1 MVNYINDHVWDTDFI
16 KGQIESFKDFKR
28 LEEKYAFNTKT
39 RTQFRIA
46 ATETLNFINELKSQY
61 KEDYA

>member
-1 MVNYINDHVWDTDFI
+1 MNYINDQLWDTEFI
-16 KGQIESFKDFKR
+16 KGQIESLKDFQK

-46 ATETLNFINELKSQY
+46 ATETLNFINELKAQF